1 MSFESERG
9 LKIHAGKTH
18 KKILL
23 ASPEKERSVSV
34 QDISLVLSPS
44 LEARDNEES
53 AHSTPEKEDMLGTF
67 KCDYCKYPPR
77 EFGSE
82 AQLSIHHSKRHSYK
96 QENIERIHQCPL
108 CQSNFNLT
116 LSIRNNY
123 YTQNDLDMHKRI
135 VNDNPTNSFVTKWD
149 GFF

>member
-18 KKILL
+18 KKIFL

-44 LEARDNEES
+44 LEPRDNEES
-53 AHSTPEKEDMLGTF
+53 AHNTPEKEDMLGTF
-67 KCDYCKYPPR
+67 KCDYCKNPPR

-82 AQLSIHHSKRHSYK
+82 AQLSIHHSKRHS
-96 QENIERIHQCPL
+96 
-108 CQSNFNLT
+108 
-116 LSIRNNY
+116 
-123 YTQNDLDMHKRI
+123 
-135 VNDNPTNSFVTKWD
+135 
-149 GFF
+149 